1 MTDNVTQ
8 YPRSVLIA
16 NRGEIARRIIKTTRR
31 LGIESVAIYHPVDA
45 DLPFVREADRAIC
58 IEDEKPLGTYLDAG
72 RIIES
77 ALAAG
82 VTAVHPGYG
91 FLAENAQFARAV
103 TEAGLLWI
111 GPSPE
116 VIEVMGDKVTARHAV
131 AAVGVPVSGGTAD
144 GLSSVNDALVQAESI
159 GFPVMLK
166 AAAGGG
172 GIGMVV
178 AHDTE
183 QLGKMFAGTQSMAE
197 RSFGS
202 GKVFLEK
209 YISSARHV
217 EVQVLGLA
225 DGNIVALGERDCSVQ
240 RRHQKVA
247 EECPAPGLTQAVREK
262 LSAAAIRAA
271 GAVGYENA
279 GTVEFL
285 MDTETG
291 EFVFLEMNTRIQVE
305 HPVTELTYGVDLI
318 EQQLSIAATGRTTIE
333 LDTEPKGHS
342 IEFRVCAEDP
352 VRFFPA
358 PGTIEQWNPPTGPG
372 IRVDSGYDAGDVVTS
387 NFDPLLA
394 KLCVTAPSRTEVV
407 ELAQGALDAFEVT
420 GIVTNLPFLRLLA
433 RTEEF
438 VAGQYDTSIVS
449 TITSRE
455 LAKAKSGV

>member
-1 MTDNVTQ
+1 MTQCPV
-8 YPRSVLIA
+8 SVLIA

-31 LGIESVAIYHPVDA
+31 LGVESVAIYHPVDG

-58 IEDEKPLGTYLDAG
+58 IEDAKPLGTYLDGG
-72 RIIES
+72 RIIEI
-77 ALAAG
+77 AVAAG
-82 VTAVHPGYG
+82 VTAIHPGYG
-91 FLAENAQFARAV
+91 FLAENARFARAV
-103 TEAGLLWI
+103 IDAGLLWI

-131 AAVGVPVSGGTAD
+131 AAAGVPVSGGTAD
-144 GLSSVNDALVQAESI
+144 GLSSVEEALVQAESI

-172 GIGMVV
+172 GIGMVI
-178 AHDTE
+178 AHDGE
-183 QLGKMFAGTQSMAE
+183 ELRKMFAGTQSMAE

-225 DGNIVALGERDCSVQ
+225 DGTVLTLGERDCSVQ

-247 EECPAPGLTQAVREK
+247 EECPAPRLERAVRDQ

-285 MDTETG
+285 LDTNTG

-305 HPVTELTYGVDLI
+305 HPVTELTYAVDLI
-318 EQQLSIAATGRTTIE
+318 EQQLSIAATGGTTAE
-333 LDTEPKGHS
+333 LNTEPQGHS

-358 PGTIEQWNPPTGPG
+358 PGTIEQWQPPSGPG
-372 IRVDSGYDAGDVVTS
+372 IRVDSGYEAGDVVTS

-394 KLCVTAPSRTEVV
+394 KLCVTAPNRSAVI
-407 ELAQGALDAFEVT
+407 ELAQAALDAFEVT
-420 GIVTNLPFLRLLA
+420 GIVTNLPFLRKLV
-433 RTEEF
+433 RSEEF
-438 VAGQYDTSIVS
+438 VAGQYDTTIVS

-455 LAKAKSGV
+455 LARAKSGA